1 MSSVPGTPSPNRSE
15 SPSVP
20 GGLTRSSQRPSAAV
34 QIEARLLVEESGERG
49 IARRARIRLAGAAYA
64 AGQSVPAVAAAVG
77 VTRQR
82 VHQWVTAARYDYP
95 PDDTA
100 DPEGDTAARQ
110 T

>member
-1 MSSVPGTPSPNRSE
+1 MSSVPGTSPPDRSE
-15 SPSVP
+15 SPSIDP
-20 GGLTRSSQRPSAAV
+20 ELAASFRAV
-34 QIEARLLVEESGERG
+34 QIEARLLEEASGERE
-49 IARRARIRLAGAAYA
+49 IARRARIRLARAAYA

-82 VHQWVTAARYDYP
+82 VHQWVTDARYDYP

-100 DPEGDTAARQ
+100 KRQ

>member
-1 MSSVPGTPSPNRSE
+1 MSSVPGTPSP
-15 SPSVP
+15 SPSGPPPVDP
-20 GGLTRSSQRPSAAV
+20 EFAASFRAV
-34 QIEARLLVEESGERG
+34 QIEARLLEEESGERG
-49 IARRARIRLAGAAYA
+49 IARRARIRFARAAYA
-64 AGQSVPAVAAAVG
+64 AGQSVPAIAAAVG

>member
-15 SPSVP
+15 SPSADP
-20 GGLTRSSQRPSAAV
+20 EFAASFRAV
-34 QIEARLLVEESGERG
+34 QIEARLLEEESGERE

-64 AGQSVPAVAAAVG
+64 AGQSVPAIAAAVG